1 MSSVWVPKLD
11 ARQQWASPVSRG
23 AVKKLG
29 TLRGATSRRHYTSHM
44 ETQVELGLDSFG
56 DVTRENGQPLPHA
69 QVLRNVVAE
78 AVLADQLG
86 IYFIGLGEHHRP
98 DFSISSPEI
107 VLAAIAGQTSRIKL
121 GTAVTVL
128 SSDDPVRVFERFS
141 TLDAV
146 SNGRA
151 EIILGR
157 GSFTESFPLFG
168 YKLDQY
174 ELLFEEKL
182 ELFAALL
189 ESNRSGEPASWSGK
203 TRAAL
208 NQVRVYPPTE
218 SGKLTT
224 WVGVGGSPESV
235 VRAARYHLPLMLA
248 IIGGDPR
255 RFKPY
260 VDLYHRALQQF
271 GAPRLPIGVHSP
283 GHVAESDGE
292 ARGQLWPHY
301 REMRD
306 RIGAERGWPPSS
318 RSEFEQEAERGSLYV
333 GAPETVARKIA
344 ATVQLLG
351 AVRFDLKYTSGTL
364 PHELAMRSIELYGK
378 EVIPRV
384 RELLAESGTAKTE
397 LTTSGTN

>member
-1 MSSVWVPKLD
+1 
-11 ARQQWASPVSRG
+11 
-23 AVKKLG
+23 
-29 TLRGATSRRHYTSHM
+29 M
-44 ETQVELGLDSFG
+44 ETQIELGLDTFG
-56 DVTRENGQPLPHA
+56 DVTRANGQPRHQA
-69 QVLRNVVAE
+69 QVLRDVVAE

-107 VLAAIAGQTSRIKL
+107 VLAAIAGQTSRIRL
-121 GTAVTVL
+121 GTSVTVL
-128 SSDDPVRVFERFS
+128 SSDDPVRVFQRFS

-189 ESNRSGEPASWSGK
+189 ESNRTGQPVTWSGK
-203 TRAAL
+203 TRAPL
-208 NQVRVYPPTE
+208 NNVRVYPPTE
-218 SGKLTT
+218 SGTLNT

-248 IIGGDPR
+248 IIGGSPQ

-260 VDLYHRALQQF
+260 VDLFHRALQQF
-271 GAPRLPIGVHSP
+271 DAPMLPIGVHSP
-283 GHVAESDGE
+283 GHVADSDQE
-292 ARGQLWPHY
+292 AREQLWPHY

-306 RIGAERGWPPSS
+306 RVGAERGWPPSS
-318 RSEFEQEAERGSLYV
+318 RAEFEQEVERGSLYV
-333 GAPETVARKIA
+333 GAPDTVARKIA
-344 ATVQLLG
+344 ATVRLLG
-351 AVRFDLKYTSGTL
+351 LARFDLKYTSGSL
-364 PHELAMRSIELYGK
+364 PHELAMHSIELYGR

-384 RELLAESGTAKTE
+384 RQLLAEPAQAAV
-397 LTTSGTN
+397 